1 MRTQMISP
9 SGTKIEVFDQRVAY
23 LVSKG
28 WKKAD
33 AKPATRR
40 TSKAVA
46 AITKE

>member
-9 SGTKIEVFDQRVAY
+9 QGSKIEVFDERVSH
-23 LVSKG
+23 LVTKG

-33 AKPATRR
+33 EKPATRR